1 VPGRP
6 QTGDGPHEEV
16 QIVGTLLLLVRTLLL
31 LSGTLRLCFGVL
43 FFRSCSRRREST
55 IAFKA
60 SLSSGN
66 STKLSAENTHKYMHN
81 SSLKSLI

>member
-1 VPGRP
+1 MPGRP

-43 FFRSCSRRREST
+43 LLPVVFPPKGKHHRLQGFT
-55 IAFKA
+55 VV
-60 SLSSGN
+60 G
-66 STKLSAENTHKYMHN
+66 
-81 SSLKSLI
+81 